1 MVKYSTME
9 SRDIEIG
16 DRKKGG
22 ERGGEGR
29 WGWVG
34 DWVDVAGSTDG
45 EQCSDDDDH
54 GFNLQIDSRE
64 IVERS
69 SSP

>member
-1 MVKYSTME
+1 M
-9 SRDIEIG
+9 
-16 DRKKGG
+16 
-22 ERGGEGR
+22 
-29 WGWVG
+29 G